1 MQNLKKYVT
10 ILSKEGE
17 ILADFKERLELALAN
32 KKMTAAELSRLSG
45 INEGAISQ
53 YRKGAYKATQENLE
67 KLALTLGVSIAWL
80 MGADV
85 PMKKEK
91 SSPDLSEEE
100 KGLLELFRSLSE
112 DKQKMALEMLKAAL
126 STK

>member
-1 MQNLKKYVT
+1 M
-10 ILSKEGE
+10 
-17 ILADFKERLELALAN
+17 ADFKERLELALAN

-85 PMKKEK
+85 PMRKEN
-91 SSPDLSEEE
+91 SPTELTAGERE
-100 KGLLELFRSLSE
+100 LLELFRGLPE
-112 DKQKMALEMLKAAL
+112 DKQKMVLEMLKAAL
-126 STK
+126 STKSK

>member
-1 MQNLKKYVT
+1 M
-10 ILSKEGE
+10 
-17 ILADFKERLELALAN
+17 ADFKERLELALAN

-85 PMKKEK
+85 PMRKEN
-91 SSPDLSEEE
+91 SPTELTAGERE
-100 KGLLELFRSLSE
+100 LLELFRSLSE
-112 DKQKMALEMLKAAL
+112 DKQKMVLEMLKAAL

>member
-1 MQNLKKYVT
+1 M
-10 ILSKEGE
+10 ILFYKKEGE

-85 PMKKEK
+85 PMHKEK
-91 SSPDLSEEE
+91 SSPELSEEE
-100 KGLLELFRSLSE
+100 KELLELFRGLPE
-112 DKQKMALEMLKAAL
+112 DKQKMVLEMLKAAL
-126 STK
+126 STKSK

>member
-1 MQNLKKYVT
+1 M
-10 ILSKEGE
+10 
-17 ILADFKERLELALAN
+17 ADFKERLELALAN

-85 PMKKEK
+85 PIIHKEK
-91 SSPDLSEEE
+91 SSPELSEEE
-100 KGLLELFRSLSE
+100 KGLLELFRSLPE
-112 DKQKMALEMLKAAL
+112 DKQKMVLEMLKAAL